1 MDTLPHEYASIGDRN
16 GAYYIAQVH
25 GGQNLEGR
33 WIGWIEF
40 IPAGGTEPVMRTGT
54 ETTQATR
61 DALEFWATGLEP
73 IYLEGALER
82 AELIAAPR
90 RPSPQ

>member
-1 MDTLPHEYASIGDRN
+1 
-16 GAYYIAQVH
+16 VH

-61 DALEFWATGLEP
+61 DALEF
-73 IYLEGALER
+73 
-82 AELIAAPR
+82 
-90 RPSPQ
+90 